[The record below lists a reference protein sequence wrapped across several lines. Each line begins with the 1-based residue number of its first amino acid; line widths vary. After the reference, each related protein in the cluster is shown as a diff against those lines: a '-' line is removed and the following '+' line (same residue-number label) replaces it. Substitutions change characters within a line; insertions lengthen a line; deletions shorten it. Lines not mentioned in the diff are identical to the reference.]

1 MCTPYH
7 HHLEQIVKVL
17 AHYCHDNKSI
27 NNYYLSNHQDIMHI
41 ALRDIEGVKKKIFLL
56 KLASLLLYFELY
68 LN

>member
-1 MCTPYH
+1 MRTPYH

-27 NNYYLSNHQDIMHI
+27 NDYYLSNGQDIMHI
-41 ALRDIEGVKKKIFLL
+41 VLDDIAEVKKNILG
-56 KLASLLLYFELY
+56 

>member
-1 MCTPYH
+1 MRTPDH

-27 NNYYLSNHQDIMHI
+27 NDYYLSNRQDIMHI
-41 ALRDIEGVKKKIFLL
+41 ALGDIEGVKKKTVG
-56 KLASLLLYFELY
+56 